1 MWHCRTRQRNYPAAG
16 LLPIRND
23 LNGLCRISRPQRST
37 PVCNAQ
43 IFLTLVR
50 FRQVIHKTV
59 TAEPNMR
66 HHAASPASSLP
77 SLMMP
82 CPVCAGR
89 MVYHGRRPVAADVED
104 TVYACKRCGAELIR
118 TSVCKTPVGPGTLR
132 PAAA

>member
-1 MWHCRTRQRNYPAAG
+1 M
-16 LLPIRND
+16 
-23 LNGLCRISRPQRST
+23 S
-37 PVCNAQ
+37 VCNAQ
-43 IFLTLVR
+43 IFLTLVQI
-50 FRQVIHKTV
+50 RQVIHKTV
-59 TAEPNMR
+59 TSAETNMR

-89 MVYHGRRPVAADVED
+89 MVYHGRRPIAADVED

-118 TSVCKTPVGPGTLR
+118 TSVRKTTIDPDTLR